1 MLRDGTL
8 VLVLLVVV
16 IGWWQ
21 FGRQA
26 EENGPAGEAQGA
38 VVQEKG
44 ADVNSPANG
53 GEESEAE
60 PLIQHHTVQKG
71 ETLLGIA
78 ARYGVTVA
86 DVQTA
91 NRLEGT
97 QIRAGEVLL
106 IPIPLSIS
114 ENGVD
119 DGGSTISTIFNYTV
133 KPGDTLISIA
143 VRLGTNVAAIQ
154 EVNSIGADG
163 LIRPEQVL
171 LVPVSGV
178 PAAVLTA
185 GAPHAARPESDLMY
199 EAPQLLGPYDGES
212 VARGDGVLF
221 RWLSGGLL
229 EKNEWYVLYIWPL
242 EGLLELPPP
251 VWTKSTSFRLSNQW
265 APPADR
271 EITYRWQLSVAR
283 VFVDAGGERSV
294 ETAGEPSDV
303 RSFVWSG
310 REGQ

>member
-1 MLRDGTL
+1 MLRDATL

-21 FGRQA
+21 FGRQG
-26 EENGPAGEAQGA
+26 EENGPQDEALISLA
-38 VVQEKG
+38 PEEG
-44 ADVNSPANG
+44 ADLGQGANG
-53 GEESEAE
+53 GEPSEAE
-60 PLIQHHTVQKG
+60 PLVQQHTVQKG

-78 ARYGVTVA
+78 AMYGVTVA
-86 DVQTA
+86 DVQAA
-91 NRLEGT
+91 NRMEGT
-97 QIRAGEVLL
+97 LIQAGEVLL

-114 ENGVD
+114 ENAIE

-154 EVNSIGADG
+154 EANNIGADG
-163 LIRPEQVL
+163 IIRPEQVL
-171 LVPVSGV
+171 LVPVAGV

-185 GAPHAARPESDLMY
+185 GAPRADGAERDLIY
-199 EAPQLLGPYDGES
+199 EAPRLLGPYDGES
-212 VARGDGVLF
+212 IARGDSVLF

-229 EKNEWYVLYIWPL
+229 EENEWYVLYIWPL
-242 EGLLELPPP
+242 EGLFELPPP

-265 APPADR
+265 APPPER
-271 EITYRWQLSVAR
+271 EVTYRWQISVAR
-283 VFVDAGGERSV
+283 VALGDGGERSV

>member
-1 MLRDGTL
+1 MLRDATL

-21 FGRQA
+21 FGRQG
-26 EENGPAGEAQGA
+26 EENG
-38 VVQEKG
+38 QETGSQSSLVPEVG
-44 ADVNSPANG
+44 ADSVSTADV
-53 GEESEAE
+53 EEEREAE
-60 PLIQHHTVQKG
+60 PLIQRHTVQRG

-86 DVQTA
+86 DVQNA
-91 NRLEGT
+91 NSLEGT
-97 QIRAGEVLL
+97 QIRAGDVLL

-119 DGGSTISTIFNYTV
+119 EGGSTISTIFNYTV

-154 EVNSIGADG
+154 DANSIGADEI
-163 LIRPEQVL
+163 IRPEQVL

-178 PAAVLTA
+178 PATVLTA
-185 GAPHAARPESDLMY
+185 GAPGVARAGVDLMY
-199 EAPQLLGPYDGES
+199 EAPQVLGPNDGES
-212 VARGDGVLF
+212 IARSDVVLF

-229 EKNEWYVLYIWPL
+229 EENEWYVLYIWPL
-242 EGLLELPPP
+242 EGLFELPPP

-265 APPADR
+265 APPPDR
-271 EITYRWQLSVAR
+271 EVTYRWQISVAR
-283 VFVDAGGERSV
+283 VLAGAGGERSV
-294 ETAGEPSDV
+294 ETAGVPSAV

>member
-1 MLRDGTL
+1 MLRDATL

-16 IGWWQ
+16 VGWWQ

-26 EENGPAGEAQGA
+26 EENG
-38 VVQEKG
+38 QETG
-44 ADVNSPANG
+44 SQSSLVPEEGVDSVATAT
-53 GEESEAE
+53 GEEEPVAE
-60 PLIQHHTVQKG
+60 PLIQHHTVQRG

-86 DVQTA
+86 DVQSA
-91 NRLEGT
+91 NSLEGT

-119 DGGSTISTIFNYTV
+119 DGGSTISTIFSYTV

-154 EVNSIGADG
+154 NANSLGADG

-171 LVPVSGV
+171 MVPVSGV
-178 PAAVLTA
+178 PATVLTVGAPRAARA
-185 GAPHAARPESDLMY
+185 GAGQTYD
-199 EAPQLLGPYDGES
+199 APQLLGPNDGES
-212 VARGDGVLF
+212 IARGDVVLF

-229 EKNEWYVLYIWPL
+229 EENEWYVLYIWPL
-242 EGLLELPPP
+242 EGLFELPPP

-265 APPADR
+265 APPPDR
-271 EITYRWQLSVAR
+271 EVTYRWQISVAR
-283 VFVDAGGERSV
+283 VLAGAGGERSV
-294 ETAGEPSDV
+294 ETAGVPSDV

-310 REGQ
+310 REDQ